1 MNVKEYLQQNTVY
14 MDGGTGTL
22 LQSAGLPL
30 GELPER
36 WNVTHAEEL
45 IKIHRAYFEAGS
57 NIVCANT
64 FGANVLK
71 FSNTELEEI
80 IRAALANARAAKT
93 DDEKQWVALDI
104 GPLGKLLKPYGDFAF
119 EEAVATFATTVKL
132 GVKYGADLIFIET
145 MGDAY
150 ETKAAVL
157 AAKENSDLPIFV
169 SCAYGNDEKLMTG
182 ASPEAMVAMLE
193 GLGVDALGANCS
205 LGPKQLQGVVERLL
219 KVSSLPVIV
228 KPNAGL
234 PRVEKGNT
242 VYDCSAEEFA
252 THMAEFARMG
262 ARVLGG
268 CCGTTPQYI
277 QKTVSG
283 AMSIAPRSITE
294 KKISWVS
301 SYTHAVT
308 FDKPLIIG
316 ERINPTGKKRFKQA
330 LLDGDKEYALNEAI
344 TQRDNGAHIL
354 DVNVGLP
361 GIDEKATLTSYV
373 ESIQAVVDL
382 PLQIDTSSVEALESA
397 LRVYN
402 GKPLINSVNGKQE
415 SMDAVL
421 PLVKK
426 YGGAVV
432 ALTLDENGI
441 PETWEG
447 RVAIAEKIITEA
459 AKYGIAKKDIFIDTL
474 TTSIATDKTAAET
487 TLKALRYCKQT
498 LGVNTTLGV
507 SNVSFGLPS
516 RETINATFFACALQ
530 NGLSGAIINPS
541 SIEMQKIY
549 TAFCAL
555 NGHDTGCAEYIRFA
569 TERLPAAVT
578 ATLSPSNVTVATQ
591 ESADSS
597 ALYAAITDGRK
608 EAAQSACG
616 EMLLQKSPLSIVNE
630 EIVPAL
636 DCIGKAYEE
645 KRAYLPQ
652 LLMSAEAAKSAF
664 EKIRLHLL
672 EKGERQEKKC
682 KFVIATVRGD
692 IHDIG
697 KNIVK
702 TLLEN
707 YGFDTIDLG
716 RDVPPQTVVDEVVKH
731 HAPLVG
737 LSALMTT
744 TLPSMEETVRLL
756 KEKAPWCKIVVG
768 GAVLNQDY
776 ADKISADYYAK
787 DGMETVRFAERVFAI
802 MQK

>member
-1 MNVKEYLQQNTVY
+1 MDVREYLQQNTVY
-14 MDGGTGTL
+14 LDGGTGTL
-22 LQSAGLPL
+22 LQEAGLPL

-36 WNVTHAEEL
+36 WNVTHADAL
-45 IKIHRAYFEAGS
+45 IKIHNAYFAAGS
-57 NIVCANT
+57 HIVCANT
-64 FGANVLK
+64 FGANGLK
-71 FSNTELEEI
+71 FSADELEEI
-80 IRAALANARAAKT
+80 IRAGLENARAAKVAGRAN
-93 DDEKQWVALDI
+93 QWVALDI

-119 EEAVATFATTVKL
+119 EEAVATFAKTVKL

-145 MGDAY
+145 MSDSL

-157 AAKENSDLPIFV
+157 AAKENATLPIFV
-169 SCAYGNDEKLMTG
+169 SCAYGADGKLMTG

-193 GLGVDALGANCS
+193 GLGVDALGVNCS
-205 LGPKQLQGVVERLL
+205 LGPKQVKSVVERLL
-219 KVSSLPVIV
+219 SVTSIPVIV

-234 PRVEKGNT
+234 PRMENGKT
-242 VYDCSAEEFA
+242 VYDCDEKEFAEE
-252 THMAEFARMG
+252 MAEFARMG
-262 ARVLGG
+262 ARALGG
-268 CCGTTPQYI
+268 CCGTTPKFI
-277 QKTVSG
+277 EETVKLTKEIS
-283 AMSIAPRSITE
+283 PLPITD
-294 KKISWVS
+294 KNITCVS
-301 SYTHAVT
+301 SYTHAVV

-330 LLDGDKEYALNEAI
+330 LLDGDKDYALNEAI

-361 GIDEKATLTSYV
+361 GIDETETLKSYV

-382 PLQIDTSSVEALESA
+382 PLQIDTSSKDALESA

-402 GKPLINSVNGKQE
+402 GKPLINSVNGKKE
-415 SMDAVL
+415 SMDTVL

-441 PETWEG
+441 PDTWEG
-447 RVAIAEKIITEA
+447 RVEIAKKILREA
-459 AKYGIAKKDIFIDTL
+459 EKYGIAKKDVFIDTL
-474 TTSIATDKTAAET
+474 TTSVATDKNAADT
-487 TLKALRYCKQT
+487 TLKALRYCKEV

-541 SIEMQKIY
+541 SLEMQKVY
-549 TAFCAL
+549 KSFCAL
-555 NGHDTGCAEYIRFA
+555 QGKDEGCGEYIRFA
-569 TERLPAAVT
+569 TETLPNVT
-578 ATLSPSNVTVATQ
+578 ASLIAATPKT
-591 ESADSS
+591 EKAVGS
-597 ALYAAITDGRK
+597 ALFMAIAEGRK
-608 EAAQSACG
+608 EAAEMACG
-616 EMLLQKSPLSIVNE
+616 AMLEEKTALAIVND

-636 DCIGKAYEE
+636 DFVGKAYEE

-652 LLMSAEAAKSAF
+652 LLMGAEAAKAAF
-664 EKIRLHLL
+664 EKIRLFLL
-672 EKGERQEKKC
+672 QTGETQEKKC

-707 YGFDTIDLG
+707 YGFDTLDLG
-716 RDVPPQTVVDEVVKH
+716 RDVLPQKVVETVEKH
-731 HAPLVG
+731 RAPLVG

-744 TLPSMEETVRLL
+744 TLPSMEETVKLL
-756 KEKAPWCKIVVG
+756 KEKTPWCKIVVG
-768 GAVLNQDY
+768 GAVLNEEY
-776 ADKISADYYAK
+776 AKSIGADFYAK
-787 DGMETVRFAERVFAI
+787 DGMETVRYAEKIFGFI
-802 MQK
+802 QK

>member
-1 MNVKEYLQQNTVY
+1 MDVREYLQQNTVY
-14 MDGGTGTL
+14 LDGGTGTL
-22 LQSAGLPL
+22 LQEAGLPL

-36 WNVTHAEEL
+36 WNVTHADAL
-45 IKIHRAYFEAGS
+45 IKIHNAYFAAGS
-57 NIVCANT
+57 HIVCANT
-64 FGANVLK
+64 FGANGLK
-71 FSNTELEEI
+71 FSPGELEEI
-80 IRAALANARAAKT
+80 IRAGLENARAAKT
-93 DDEKQWVALDI
+93 AGRANQWVALDI

-119 EEAVATFATTVKL
+119 EEAVATFAKTVKL

-145 MGDAY
+145 MSDSL

-157 AAKENSDLPIFV
+157 AAKENANLPIFV
-169 SCAYGNDEKLMTG
+169 SCAYGADGKLMTG

-193 GLGVDALGANCS
+193 GLGVDALGVNCS
-205 LGPKQLQGVVERLL
+205 LGPKQVKSVVERFLS
-219 KVSSLPVIV
+219 VTSIPVIV

-234 PRVEKGNT
+234 PRMENGKT
-242 VYDCSAEEFA
+242 VYDCDEKEFAEE
-252 THMAEFARMG
+252 MAEFARMG
-262 ARVLGG
+262 ARALGG
-268 CCGTTPQYI
+268 CCGTTPKFI
-277 QKTVSG
+277 EETVK
-283 AMSIAPRSITE
+283 ATKEILPVPIADKNITC
-294 KKISWVS
+294 VS
-301 SYTHAVT
+301 SYTHAVV

-330 LLDGDKEYALNEAI
+330 LLDGDKDYALNEAI

-361 GIDEKATLTSYV
+361 GIDETETLKSYV

-382 PLQIDTSSVEALESA
+382 PLQIDTSSKDALESA

-402 GKPLINSVNGKQE
+402 GKPLINSVNGKKE
-415 SMDAVL
+415 SMDTVL

-441 PETWEG
+441 PDTWEG
-447 RVAIAEKIITEA
+447 RVEIAKKILREA
-459 AKYGIAKKDIFIDTL
+459 EKYGIAKKDVFIDTL
-474 TTSIATDKTAAET
+474 TTSVATDKNAADT
-487 TLKALRYCKQT
+487 TLKALRYCKEV

-541 SIEMQKIY
+541 SLEMQKVY
-549 TAFCAL
+549 KSFCAL
-555 NGHDTGCAEYIRFA
+555 QGKDEGCGEYIRFA
-569 TERLPAAVT
+569 TETLPNVT
-578 ATLSPSNVTVATQ
+578 ASFIAATPKT
-591 ESADSS
+591 EKAVGS
-597 ALYAAITDGRK
+597 ALFMAIAEGRK
-608 EAAQSACG
+608 EAAEMACG
-616 EMLLQKSPLSIVNE
+616 AMLEEKTALAIVND

-636 DCIGKAYEE
+636 DFVGKAYEE

-652 LLMSAEAAKSAF
+652 LLMSAEAAKAAF
-664 EKIRLHLL
+664 EKIRLFLL
-672 EKGERQEKKC
+672 QTGETQEKKC

-707 YGFDTIDLG
+707 YGFDTLDLG
-716 RDVPPQTVVDEVVKH
+716 RDVPPQKVVETVEKH
-731 HAPLVG
+731 RAPLVG

-744 TLPSMEETVRLL
+744 TLPSMEETVKLL
-756 KEKAPWCKIVVG
+756 KERTPWCKIVVG
-768 GAVLNQDY
+768 GAVLNEEY
-776 ADKISADYYAK
+776 AKSIGADFYAK
-787 DGMETVRFAERVFAI
+787 DGMETVRYAEKIFGF

>member
-1 MNVKEYLQQNTVY
+1 MDVRTYLQQNTVY
-14 MDGGTGTL
+14 LDGGTGTL
-22 LQSAGLPL
+22 LQEAGLPL

-36 WNVTHAEEL
+36 WNVTHADEL
-45 IKIHRAYFEAGS
+45 VKIHRAYFQAGS

-64 FGANVLK
+64 FGANALK
-71 FSNTELEEI
+71 FTETELEEVI
-80 IRAALANARAAKT
+80 CAAIANVRTAMT
-93 DDEKQWVALDI
+93 DTEKQWVALDI

-119 EEAVATFATTVKL
+119 EEAVETFAKTVKL

-145 MGDAY
+145 MSDSY

-157 AAKENSDLPIFV
+157 AAKENADLPVFV
-169 SCAYGNDEKLMTG
+169 SCAYGSDCKLMTG

-205 LGPKQLQGVVERLL
+205 LGPKQLKEAVSRLL
-219 KVSSLPVIV
+219 AVSSLPVIV

-234 PRVEKGNT
+234 PRVENNKT
-242 VYDCSAEEFA
+242 VYDCEATEFA
-252 THMAEFARMG
+252 ESMAEFARMG
-262 ARVLGG
+262 ARALGG
-268 CCGTTPQYI
+268 CCGTTPNYI
-277 QKTVSG
+277 AETVKATKG
-283 AMSIAPRSITE
+283 FTPAPLTE
-294 KKISWVS
+294 KNITWVS

-308 FDKPLIIG
+308 FDIPLIIG

-330 LLDGDKEYALNEAI
+330 LLDGDKDYALNEAI
-344 TQRDNGAHIL
+344 TQKENGAHVL

-361 GIDEKATLTSYV
+361 GIDEAATLQSYV

-382 PLQIDTSSVEALESA
+382 PLQIDTSSLAALERA

-402 GKPLINSVNGKQE
+402 GKPLVNSVNGKKE
-415 SMDAVL
+415 SMESVF

-441 PETWEG
+441 PDTWEG
-447 RVAIAEKIITEA
+447 RAAIAEKIILEA
-459 AKYGIAKKDIFIDTL
+459 EKYGIAKKDIFIDTL
-474 TTSIATDKTAAET
+474 TTSIATDKRAAET
-487 TLKALRYCKQT
+487 TLKALRYCKET
-498 LGVNTTLGV
+498 LGVHTTLGV

-516 RETINATFFACALQ
+516 RETVNSTFFACALQ

-541 SIEMQKIY
+541 SLEMQKVY
-549 TAFCAL
+549 KSFCAL
-555 NGHDTGCAEYIRFA
+555 CGADEGCGEYICFA
-569 TERLPAAVT
+569 TEVLP
-578 ATLSPSNVTVATQ
+578 NVTTSVAPMAQKT
-591 ESADSS
+591 EKAEGSP
-597 ALYAAITDGRK
+597 LFTAIADGRK
-608 EAAQSACG
+608 EAAETACQA
-616 EMLLQKSPLSIVNE
+616 LLAKKTPLDIVNG

-636 DCIGKAYEE
+636 DFVGRAYEE

-664 EKIRLHLL
+664 EQIRLHLL
-672 EKGERQEKKC
+672 QKGETQEKKC
-682 KFVIATVRGD
+682 KFVIATVHGD

-707 YGFDTIDLG
+707 YGFDTVDLG
-716 RDVPPQTVVDEVVKH
+716 RDVPPETVVEAVIKH
-731 HAPLVG
+731 RAPLVG

-744 TLPSMEETVRLL
+744 TLPSMEETVKLL

-768 GAVLNQDY
+768 GAVLNQEY
-776 ADKISADYYAK
+776 AKSIGADAYAK
-787 DGMETVRFAERVFAI
+787 DGMETVRYAERIFDF